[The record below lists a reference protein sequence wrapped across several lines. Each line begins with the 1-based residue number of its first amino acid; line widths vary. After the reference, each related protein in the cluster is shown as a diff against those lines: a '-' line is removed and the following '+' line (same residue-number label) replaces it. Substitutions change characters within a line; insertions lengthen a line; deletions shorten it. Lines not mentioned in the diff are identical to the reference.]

1 MERWLSAVLSM
12 SGTAS
17 LVIAAVLLIRLAL
30 RRAPK
35 RFSYLLW
42 AVVLFRLLCPISLE
56 STFSLLPADELEP
69 AAGNGGQE
77 RHVDQVQTG

>member
-42 AVVLFRLLCPISLE
+42 AVVLYLVMN
-56 STFSLLPADELEP
+56 TFSVE
-69 AAGNGGQE
+69 N
-77 RHVDQVQTG
+77 

>member
-56 STFSLLPADELEP
+56 SAFKPSA
-69 AAGNGGQE
+69 
-77 RHVDQVQTG
+77 RR